1 MDSVDDLM
9 TLIVGPPN
17 LLLHTELLE
26 RLLEY
31 LPAHLLL
38 DDGMEGGRRGLFIR
52 PGGSFTGR
60 A

>member
-9 TLIVGPPN
+9 TLIIGPPN
-17 LLLHTELLE
+17 LLLHADLLV

-38 DDGMEGGRRGLFIR
+38 DDRMKSGRRGFFIR
-52 PGGSFTGR
+52 SGGSFTGR